1 MAVFNL
7 RRKEINAKIVY
18 YGPGLSGKTTNLQ
31 YIHQKLKPEH
41 KGNLMTL
48 ATQTDRT
55 LFFDFLPVEVGEV
68 RGLKTR
74 FQLYTVPGQVFYNAT
89 RKLVLKNVDG
99 VVFVADS
106 RREGLTDS
114 LDSLRNLEEN
124 LAAHNIAIRDIPVIL
139 QYNKRDMPTALSR
152 EELDR
157 HLNPHGWPVFE
168 AVAHKGTGVLETL
181 TSVCK
186 MVIRTLKDKDP
197 NQFGRESLGES
208 TADRG
213 AAVAA
218 ELGAEVA
225 PPPAPAE
232 DFGDVSADLEAEMAP
247 EPPAVLEEIDASDE
261 LLEDVEPLE
270 EVEALGEEEG
280 ELDVDDQWIG
290 GDPDDDTAIA
300 PAGDGNEQAW
310 TLAQPTPPVWRNG
323 KLTVPLRLTR
333 GRESLTFILNISLEL
348 PET

>member
-124 LAAHNIAIRDIPVIL
+124 LNAHNISIHDIPVIL

-168 AVAHKGTGVLETL
+168 AVAHKGTGVLESL
-181 TSVCK
+181 TAICK
-186 MVIRTLKDKDP
+186 LVIRTLKDKDP
-197 NQFGRESLGES
+197 QNFGRESLGDS

-213 AAVAA
+213 AAMAA
-218 ELGAEVA
+218 ELGAELA
-225 PPPAPAE
+225 PAPD
-232 DFGDVSADLEAEMAP
+232 DFGDVSADLEAEQA
-247 EPPAVLEEIDASDE
+247 AVVVTDE
-261 LLEDVEPLE
+261 ADEQTEDLD
-270 EVEALGEEEG
+270 EVEAIEDIETLP
-280 ELDVDDQWIG
+280 DDDHDDQWLG
-290 GDPDDDTAIA
+290 GEPDEADDAEAILLPDDE
-300 PAGDGNEQAW
+300 AGAW
-310 TLAQPTPPVWRNG
+310 ALAQPKPPTWTDG
-323 KLTVPLRLTR
+323 QLTVPLRFER
-333 GRESLTFILNISLEL
+333 GAETISFNLKIRLEL
-348 PET
+348 PDK

>member
-41 KGNLMTL
+41 RGKLMTL

-124 LAAHNIAIRDIPVIL
+124 LAAHNISINDIPVVL
-139 QYNKRDMPTALSR
+139 QYNKRDLPTALSR
-152 EELDR
+152 QELDR
-157 HLNPHGWPVFE
+157 HLNPRGWPVFE
-168 AVAHKGTGVLETL
+168 ATAHKGGGVLETL
-181 TSVCK
+181 TAVCK
-186 MVIRTLKDKDP
+186 LVIRTLKDKDP
-197 NQFGRESLGES
+197 QQFSEENAGDS
-208 TADRG
+208 TADRAT
-213 AAVAA
+213 AAAS
-218 ELGAEVA
+218 ELGARVESGAPVA
-225 PPPAPAE
+225 ASSFKADE
-232 DFGDVSADLEAEMAP
+232 FGDVAP
-247 EPPAVLEEIDASDE
+247 DQEPVEV
-261 LLEDVEPLE
+261 LEDVEPI
-270 EVEALGEEEG
+270 EAASGWRLGAAAEPRWSDG
-280 ELDVDDQWIG
+280 E
-290 GDPDDDTAIA
+290 
-300 PAGDGNEQAW
+300 
-310 TLAQPTPPVWRNG
+310 
-323 KLTVPLRLTR
+323 LTVPLRFER
-333 GRESLTFILNISLEL
+333 GEENLSLKIKIRLEL
-348 PET
+348 PENE

>member
-1 MAVFNL
+1 MAIFNL

-124 LAAHNIAIRDIPVIL
+124 LAAHNISIHDIPVIL

-152 EELDR
+152 DELDR
-157 HLNPHGWPVFE
+157 HLNPNGWPVFE
-168 AVAHKGTGVLETL
+168 AVAHKGTGVLESL
-181 TSVCK
+181 TAVCK
-186 MVIRTLKDKDP
+186 LVIRTLKDKDP
-197 NQFGRESLGES
+197 QNFGRESVGDS

-218 ELGAEVA
+218 ELGAEIA
-225 PPPAPAE
+225 PPPPN
-232 DFGDVSADLEAEMAP
+232 DFGDVSADLEIDQPVVLDDADV
-247 EPPAVLEEIDASDE
+247 AV
-261 LLEDVEPLE
+261 EDLVEVEALE
-270 EVEALGEEEG
+270 EVEALPEDDHE
-280 ELDVDDQWIG
+280 DQWIG
-290 GDPDDDTAIA
+290 GDPDEATGTEDILL
-300 PAGDGNEQAW
+300 PAEATGVW
-310 TLAQPTPPVWRNG
+310 VLSQPKSPTWKNG
-323 KLTVPLRLTR
+323 QLTIPLRFSR
-333 GRESLTFILNISLEL
+333 GQETFALNLKIRLEL
-348 PET
+348 PES